1 MIETFNGLILTE
13 VKYGETSKII
23 NVLTDKFGL
32 VGIHAKGARSL
43 KSPFRNATNKL
54 ICTNFLTSN
63 FLFINFLLNLAST
76 QISNSCVEV
85 SMIII

>member
-54 ICTNFLTSN
+54 INFH
-63 FLFINFLLNLAST
+63 FLDIIGMK
-76 QISNSCVEV
+76 QIK
-85 SMIII
+85 IKKDGKK